1 MFCSFSGQPAED
13 PVVTTSGY
21 LFERRLIE
29 KYLQTEGT
37 CPITKEVLTE
47 KDLIPVKLPSVSKQI
62 KQTVSSIPKLI
73 EVLQTEWDSIILESF
88 ALKKELHNTRE
99 ELARTLYEYDASCR
113 VIARLITERDEAR
126 AALAKSQ
133 KSDISEEKKNEK
145 KLKASQ
151 KQDEKTKN
159 KEQIEKE
166 MKIENESE
174 QLIPQEK
181 VQEFVNLSE
190 KLGKKRK
197 VMRSKLRKHK
207 IKLPK
212 IEKYQTIS
220 SNNKIFENEAE
231 PIIVLEPVEHSS
243 NILIALNDNNS
254 LCLYDYEQSNLI
266 SKLKFQDD
274 HKKLSANQ
282 KMESFVVG
290 STKGDITL
298 WDYNLKNQEN
308 GKLINCNE
316 KFTINIY
323 DINGDD
329 VNEKNKNQSKSKI
342 IDLNIHPDNT
352 TLVTCLEDLSW
363 SLIDLETQKK
373 FRSFHYGGSQSI
385 NLKYSSNCIH
395 PDGTLILCGL
405 TNNNIQVWDIRS
417 EQIAA
422 TLQTDQN
429 FTVEQVLCSNYGVH
443 VASVTSDSI
452 VRLWDLRDQVIIET
466 LDGFDSNKNT
476 SIAFDQTGSHLSIGN
491 SNKISNFTS
500 KKWKLLNELNISHEN
515 ANIENIIWSK
525 NNSLLIGN
533 SSGGI
538 ESFNLK

>member
-29 KYLQTEGT
+29 KYLQTEGV
-37 CPITKEVLTE
+37 CPITKKVLTE

-99 ELARTLYEYDASCR
+99 ELARTLYEYDAACR
-113 VIARLITERDEAR
+113 VIARIITERDEAR

-133 KSDISEEKKNEK
+133 KSDKNEEKKIQK
-145 KLKASQ
+145 KQKANQ
-151 KQDEKTKN
+151 KEDDKTKN
-159 KEQIEKE
+159 KNKTETE
-166 MKIENESE
+166 MKIENE
-174 QLIPQEK
+174 QLISQEK
-181 VQEFVNLSE
+181 VQEFVSLSE

-220 SNNKIFENEAE
+220 QSDNIFENETQ
-231 PIIVLEPVEHSS
+231 PIIALESVEHSP

-254 LCLYDYEQSNLI
+254 LCLYDYEKSNVI

-274 HKKLSANQ
+274 HKTLSTSQ

-298 WDYNLKNQEN
+298 WDYNLKTQEN

-316 KFTINIY
+316 KFTLNIY

-329 VNEKNKNQSKSKI
+329 ENEKNKNQSKSKM
-342 IDLNIHPDNT
+342 IDVNIHPDNK

-373 FRSFHYGGSQSI
+373 FRSFHYQSNQSI

-466 LDGFDSNKNT
+466 LDGFDLNKNT
-476 SIAFDQTGSHLSIGN
+476 CIAFDQTGSHLSIGN

-500 KKWKLLNELNISHEN
+500 KKWKLLNELKISHEKS
-515 ANIENIIWSK
+515 NIEKIVWSK

-538 ESFNLK
+538 EYFNLK

>member
-37 CPITKEVLTE
+37 CPITKKVLTE

-99 ELARTLYEYDASCR
+99 ELARTLYEYDAACR

-126 AALAKSQ
+126 AALAKSP
-133 KSDISEEKKNEK
+133 KTDKNEGK
-145 KLKASQ
+145 KIQKKQKANQ
-151 KQDEKTKN
+151 KDDDQKKTNKN
-159 KEQIEKE
+159 TEKE
-166 MKIENESE
+166 MKIENESQ
-174 QLIPQEK
+174 QLISQEK
-181 VQEFVNLSE
+181 VQEFVHLSE

-197 VMRSKLRKHK
+197 IMRSKLRKHK

-220 SNNKIFENEAE
+220 TSNNIFEKETD
-231 PIIVLEPVEHSS
+231 PIIALEPVEHSP
-243 NILIALNDNNS
+243 NLVIALNDNNS
-254 LCLYDYEQSNLI
+254 LCIYDYEKSNII
-266 SKLKFQDD
+266 SKLKFKDN
-274 HKKLSANQ
+274 HKKMAANQ

-308 GKLINCNE
+308 EKLINCNQ
-316 KFTINIY
+316 KFTINIC
-323 DINGDD
+323 DD
-329 VNEKNKNQSKSKI
+329 DNNDKAQSNSQI
-342 IDLNIHPDNT
+342 IDVNIHPDNK
-352 TLVTCLEDLSW
+352 TLVTCLDDLRW
-363 SLIDLETQKK
+363 ILIDLETQKK
-373 FRSFHYGGSQSI
+373 FRTFNYQSNQNI

-395 PDGTLILCGL
+395 PDGTLVLCGL

-422 TLQTDQN
+422 TLQADQN
-429 FTVEQVLCSNYGVH
+429 CTVDQVLCSNYGVH

-466 LDGFDSNKNT
+466 LDGFDLKKNT
-476 SIAFDQTGSHLSIGN
+476 CVAFDQTGSHLSIGN
-491 SNKISNFTS
+491 SNKISNFGS
-500 KKWKLLNELNISHEN
+500 KKWKLLKEFNISN
-515 ANIENIIWSK
+515 QNSCIEKIVWSK
-525 NNSLLIGN
+525 NNSLIIGD
-533 SSGGI
+533 SFGVI
-538 ESFNLK
+538 ENFNLK